1 MVGQSVS
8 DREGE
13 IWERIEIDM
22 VGQSVSDREGE
33 IWEKEIDN
41 RHGRAEW

>member
-13 IWERIEIDM
+13 IWEKEIDM

-41 RHGRAEW
+41 RHGRAEC